1 MTPHDPALK
10 VLISK
15 VRGLAESQSQNS
27 CVQQT
32 KSEISMNKHN
42 ILFIGLDTHKEFV
55 EVAYIEDQRGAKP
68 VHLGRQPSSKVA
80 IKKLARQF
88 ESKYPNATLHFV
100 YEAGPCG
107 YWIYRLLTSLGH
119 CCYVVAP
126 SLIPKKPGDKV
137 KTDKRDAMMLAKLL
151 KSEDLTPIY
160 VPEPEDE
167 AVRDLSRARETA
179 MKDLKDA
186 KYQLKA
192 LLLRNNINC
201 KTKDNWSAAHL
212 RWLTER
218 IRRVEHLDNELAHQ
232 VTSWRYYPVVKA
244 VQAMRGIRLLVAT
257 GVVAELGDLNRF
269 DHPRKLMSY
278 VGLVSSEHSSGGKR
292 RLGAITKCGNGRARR
307 LLIEGAHSYRY
318 NANISTELQKRQE
331 GLPKVV
337 IDIAWQAQ
345 LRLCRR
351 YQRLMF
357 KGKHRNLVV
366 TAIAREMIAYIWAIS
381 REVVLTPVNP
391 KLRLS
396 RVPA

>member
-1 MTPHDPALK
+1 M
-10 VLISK
+10 S
-15 VRGLAESQSQNS
+15 
-27 CVQQT
+27 
-32 KSEISMNKHN
+32 KHN

-68 VHLGRQPSSKVA
+68 THLGRQPTSKLA

-88 ESKYPNATLHFV
+88 ESKYPEATLHFV

-126 SLIPKKPGDKV
+126 SLIPKKPGDRV

-167 AVRDLSRARETA
+167 AVRDLSRAREVA

-192 LLLRNNINC
+192 MLLRNNINC

-212 RWLTER
+212 RWLTELVLPHPAQQIVLQEAIQTITER
-218 IRRVEHLDNELAHQ
+218 IRRIERLDNELSHQ
-232 VTSWRYYPVVKA
+232 VAAWRYYPVVKA
-244 VQAMRGIRLLVAT
+244 VQAMRGVRLLVAT

-292 RLGAITKCGNGRARR
+292 HLGAITKCGNGRARR
-307 LLIEGAHSYRY
+307 LLIEGAHSYHY
-318 NANISTELQKRQE
+318 SANISTELQKRQE
-331 GLPKVV
+331 GLPKPI

-345 LRLCRR
+345 MRLCRR
-351 YQRLMF
+351 YQRLIH
-357 KGKHRNLVV
+357 KGKHYNVVV

-381 REVVLTPVNP
+381 REVVLPQVNP

>member
-1 MTPHDPALK
+1 M
-10 VLISK
+10 S
-15 VRGLAESQSQNS
+15 
-27 CVQQT
+27 
-32 KSEISMNKHN
+32 KHN

-68 VHLGRQPSSKVA
+68 THLGRQATSKIA
-80 IKKLARQF
+80 IKKLVRQF
-88 ESKYPNATLHFV
+88 ESKYPEATLHFV

-126 SLIPKKPGDKV
+126 SLIPKKPGDRV

-151 KSEDLTPIY
+151 KSEDLTPVY

-167 AVRDLSRARETA
+167 ALRDLSRAREVA

-192 LLLRNNINC
+192 MLLRNNINC
-201 KTKDNWSAAHL
+201 KTKDNWSAPHL
-212 RWLTER
+212 RWLTELVLPHPAQQIVLQEAIQTITERMSR
-218 IRRVEHLDNELAHQ
+218 IERLDNELTHQ
-232 VTSWRYYPVVKA
+232 VASWRYYPVIKA
-244 VQAMRGIRLLVAT
+244 VQAMRGVRLLVAT

-269 DHPRKLMSY
+269 DHPRKLISY

-307 LLIEGAHSYRY
+307 LRIEGAHSYRFS
-318 NANISTELQKRQE
+318 ANISTDLQKRQE
-331 GLPKVV
+331 GLPKPI

-345 LRLCRR
+345 LRLCCR
-351 YQRLMF
+351 YQRLMH
-357 KGKHRNLVV
+357 KGKHYNVVV

-381 REVVLTPVNP
+381 REVILPQVNP